1 MNKKI
6 FFSLFLLLP
15 LFSSCNNNFEFKD
28 VNIKGNNDS
37 VSILASKYKAKV
49 GETVNFKIFK
59 SSYGYIYKLKINDIT
74 LDEEKTKSMNEFK
87 VKMTN
92 EGINISLTP
101 GSSMYSI
108 EVNYEYVKI
117 FEGITYDYSDC
128 IVDGYYESIISEE
141 EYNLR
146 NYKIYTFIIV
156 AYEGYYI
163 KDFKINNKSYYD
175 YLIFKYEDKSVAK
188 IYIPL
193 YEIVTL
199 SATAELIK

>member
-1 MNKKI
+1 M
-6 FFSLFLLLP
+6 
-15 LFSSCNNNFEFKD
+15 
-28 VNIKGNNDS
+28 
-37 VSILASKYKAKV
+37 
-49 GETVNFKIFK
+49 
-59 SSYGYIYKLKINDIT
+59 
-74 LDEEKTKSMNEFK
+74 
-87 VKMTN
+87 
-92 EGINISLTP
+92 LT
-101 GSSMYSI
+101 ML
-108 EVNYEYVKI
+108 YVAGG
-117 FEGITYDYSDC
+117 FP
-128 IVDGYYESIISEE
+128 EE